1 MQQQTIIIIIVAIIK
16 DPTIG
21 IVIIA
26 HKGKPSSSE
35 ISISEFLHQK
45 VEMRLINIYFL
56 LLVSYNEMFYNHNDN
71 HF

>member
-26 HKGKPSSSE
+26 HKGKPSSSFSE
-35 ISISEFLHQK
+35 ISIS
-45 VEMRLINIYFL
+45 
-56 LLVSYNEMFYNHNDN
+56 
-71 HF
+71 